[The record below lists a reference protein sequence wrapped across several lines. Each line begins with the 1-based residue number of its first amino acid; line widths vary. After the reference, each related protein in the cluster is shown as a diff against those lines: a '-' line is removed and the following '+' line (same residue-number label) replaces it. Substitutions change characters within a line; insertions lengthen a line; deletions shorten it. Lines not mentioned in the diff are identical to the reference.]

1 MEPMKVTS
9 LFSVSLVTLA
19 AIYAPYVV
27 AEPTPNPI
35 KTESGIAIVPFL
47 NLSTGY
53 NDNIAKANQQLDSS
67 AFSIIEP
74 GVGLVFE
81 PQGNK
86 TELGYRLRNGTYF
99 SSQQDNFTD
108 HFFDLS
114 SEWELNSRHRL
125 ALQYNLALAHEGR
138 GENDTTLGL
147 GYNEYDSHSLNFGY
161 GFGSTEAI
169 GRIETN
175 IGWQDFTYQNN
186 RNITQYQDWDELRF
200 NSTFYYRALPR
211 TSFIAQVIANSR
223 RYDLIA
229 TGSSTKD
236 NDHYFAYLGTSWDAT
251 GKLQGNVKLGYQQK
265 DFDAPSR
272 KDFDSISWDV
282 DVTYLIR
289 TYSALQLVTNRRS
302 TDSDGDGDA
311 IDAAT
316 YQVNWSHNWNAKW
329 ATEAVLTRLSE
340 DYTASN
346 REDDT
351 TNASLRASYD
361 LRRWLT
367 LEVGVGHEKKDSN
380 LDSLSYSQNV
390 YYLTIQ
396 GVM

>member
-1 MEPMKVTS
+1 MKLTS
-9 LFSVSLVTLA
+9 LLNASVVTL
-19 AIYAPYVV
+19 V
-27 AEPTPNPI
+27 ASHMPLGMAKPTPNPI
-35 KTESGIAIVPFL
+35 ETESGIAIVPFL

-53 NDNIAKANQQLDSS
+53 NDNIAKADQGLDSS

-74 GVGLVFE
+74 GVALQIE

-86 TELGYRLRNGTYF
+86 TELRYRLRNGTYF
-99 SSQQDNFTD
+99 SSHQDNFTD
-108 HFFDLS
+108 HYLDLTS
-114 SEWELNSRHRL
+114 DWELNSRHRL

-138 GENDTTLGL
+138 GDNDTTLGL
-147 GYNEYDSHSLNFGY
+147 EYNQYDSNTLNLGY
-161 GFGSTEAI
+161 GFGSTEAV

-175 IGWQDFTYQNN
+175 VGWQNFTYQNN

-200 NSTFYYRALPR
+200 NSTFYYQALPR
-211 TSFIAQVIANSR
+211 TSLIAEVIVNSR
-223 RYDLIA
+223 RYDTIA
-229 TGSSTKD
+229 PGSSSKD

-251 GKLQGNVKLGYQQK
+251 GKLQGNIKLGYQQK

-272 KDFDSISWDV
+272 RDFSSASWDM

-289 TYSALQLVTNRRS
+289 SYSALQLVTNRRS

-316 YQVNWSHNWNAKW
+316 YQVNWSHNWDTQW
-329 ATEAVLTRLSE
+329 ATEAALTRLSE
-340 DYTASN
+340 DYTESA
-346 REDDT
+346 RQDDT
-351 TNASLRASYD
+351 TSASLRASYD
-361 LRRWLT
+361 FRRWLT
-367 LEVGVGHEKKDSN
+367 FEFGLGREKKDSN
-380 LDSLSYSQNV
+380 INTLSYSQNV

>member
-1 MEPMKVTS
+1 MAV
-9 LFSVSLVTLA
+9 
-19 AIYAPYVV
+19 
-27 AEPTPNPI
+27 
-35 KTESGIAIVPFL
+35 VPFL

-53 NDNIAKANQQLDSS
+53 NDNLAKSNQQQDSS
-67 AFSIIEP
+67 AFSVIES
-74 GVGLVFE
+74 GVGFIVE
-81 PQGNK
+81 PQSSK
-86 TELGYRLRNGTYF
+86 TQLGYRFRNGTYF

-108 HFFDLS
+108 HYLDLTS
-114 SEWELNSRHRL
+114 DWELNSRHRIGFE
-125 ALQYNLALAHEGR
+125 YNLALAHEGR

-147 GYNEYDSHSLNFGY
+147 DYNQYESHSANLGY

-186 RNITQYQDWDELRF
+186 RTITQYQDWDELRF
-200 NSTFYYRALPR
+200 NSTFYYQALPR

-229 TGSSTKD
+229 PGASSKD
-236 NDHYFAYLGTSWDAT
+236 NNHYFGYLGASWDAT
-251 GKLQGNVKLGYQQK
+251 GKLRGNAKLGYQQK
-265 DFDAPSR
+265 DFDAASR
-272 KDFDSISWDV
+272 KDFDSFSWDV
-282 DVTYLIR
+282 DVTYLVR
-289 TYSALQLVTNRRS
+289 TYSALQLLTNRRS

-316 YQVNWSHNWNAKW
+316 YQVNWSHNWNTQW
-329 ATEAVLTRLSE
+329 TTEAALTRLEE

-346 REDDT
+346 RADET

-361 LRRWLT
+361 FSRWLT
-367 LEVGVGHEKKDSN
+367 FELGVGRERKDSN
-380 LDSLSYSQNV
+380 IDSLSYSQNV
-390 YYLTIQ
+390 YYLSVQ